1 MWLQTPFKKDTI
13 STLGGRYN
21 ESIILHA
28 SHQTCPFVT
37 AAHLPNIESIGHVQ
51 LQGTHNAN
59 THLDAVED
67 AAHGR
72 ASASRCR
79 SVSLHLDA
87 ARI

>member
-1 MWLQTPFKKDTI
+1 MMMLWAVGTGDAESLQAMAD
-13 STLGGRYN
+13 GGWALAEIVDS
-21 ESIILHA
+21 ESA
-28 SHQTCPFVT
+28 QCRARRCYTVRP
-37 AAHLPNIESIGHVQ
+37 
-51 LQGTHNAN
+51 QGTHNAN

>member
-1 MWLQTPFKKDTI
+1 MSWARPGL
-13 STLGGRYN
+13 STCHEPADLVRAVG
-21 ESIILHA
+21 SLMPAQCQPLSLA
-28 SHQTCPFVT
+28 SAHHIDGPGV
-37 AAHLPNIESIGHVQ
+37 AAF
-51 LQGTHNAN
+51 QGTHNAN